1 MKSSIIYK
9 VKLISI
15 AYVVFQKKQN
25 YVINVCRCKKNHFFY
40 MNKGFFVISYSNQ
53 LICLC
58 KNLWY
63 AYMIANTTKHGASG
77 LYVEK
82 KTIKNRD
89 NSLQKFFFTPVWV
102 SSEFWSRARETNK
115 QIIWFDRRADALSN
129 CAQIKKIR
137 CIA

>member
-1 MKSSIIYK
+1 MHRE
-9 VKLISI
+9 KLYNLQSKTYFNCILCVS
-15 AYVVFQKKQN
+15 KKAKLCDKCLPLQ
-25 YVINVCRCKKNHFFY
+25 KNHFFY

-89 NSLQKFFFTPVWV
+89 NSLQKFFFTPV
-102 SSEFWSRARETNK
+102 
-115 QIIWFDRRADALSN
+115 
-129 CAQIKKIR
+129 
-137 CIA
+137 